1 MPVTDHLAPLPETR
15 VAAWYRRLADR
26 IGREQIAGHDP
37 LAAQFLRYWLDN
49 RDPTSTFRFQPPRY
63 LQNSSYVTT
72 TLRYHRA
79 VFLTEQQARVGGG
92 RLIWAGVLPRIQG
105 AAGFTRWDIS
115 RPLDMH
121 YESLVEVG
129 SNAMDIARI
138 QRFGTPEDRDLL
150 TALRG
155 FQLRSRVT
163 VTARPGASGRVTIQ
177 FSPWRAQV
185 IDRYDWDYSEY
196 FTVPNPDYRSV
207 RPDAVRPNDQALTV
221 YHRNAQ
227 RLERANL
234 AAPYNIV
241 SQEWSISNPDLIA
254 SGEVD
259 TSRRL

>member
-1 MPVTDHLAPLPETR
+1 MTDHLAPLPETQ

-26 IGREQIAGHDP
+26 IGREQIAGRDP
-37 LAAQFLRYWLDN
+37 LAAQFLRHWLNN
-49 RDPTSTFRFQPPRY
+49 RDRTSTFQFQPPRY
-63 LQNSSYVTT
+63 LQNSSYVTA

-79 VFLTEQQARVGGG
+79 VFLTEQRARVGSG
-92 RLIWAGVLPRIQG
+92 RLVWAGVLPRIQG
-105 AAGFTRWDIS
+105 ASGFTRWDIS

-129 SNAMDIARI
+129 SNAIDIARI
-138 QRFGTPEDRDLL
+138 QQFGTPEDRDLL

-163 VTARPGASGRVTIQ
+163 VTARRGSSSRVTIQ

-185 IDRYDWDYSEY
+185 LDRYDWDYSEH
-196 FTVPNPDYRSV
+196 FTVPNPDFGSA
-207 RPDAVRPNDQALTV
+207 RPNAVRPSDQTLTV

-227 RLERANL
+227 RLEQANL

-241 SQEWSISNPDLIA
+241 SHEWSISDPNLIA
-254 SGEVD
+254 PGEVD
-259 TSRRL
+259 ASRRL